1 MSLEQNITADLKTA
15 MKEKNQAAL
24 RSIRAIKAQILL
36 AKTDG
41 SGKELDEAGEIKLLQ
56 RLVKQRQESLDI
68 FTKQGREDLAIVEK
82 EEIAIIQKYLPEQMD
97 EAELTSFIKNIVS
110 ELGASSMKDMGKV
123 MGVASQRLAG
133 KADGKMIASIVKA
146 SLIN

>member
-1 MSLEQNITADLKTA
+1 MSLEQKITADLKTA

-41 SGKELDEAGEIKLLQ
+41 SGKAFDEASEIKLLQ
-56 RLVKQRQESLDI
+56 KLVKQRQESLGI
-68 FTKQGREDLAIVEK
+68 YTEQGREDLAKVEK
-82 EEIAIIQKYLPEQMD
+82 EEISVIQKYLPEQMG
-97 EAELTSFIKNIVS
+97 EAELSTFIKELVS

-146 SLIN
+146 SLA